1 MVLLLLQSGCWH
13 DPIALMGLPNGSSV
27 LISVTPWHR
36 IYTKPHEAVKG
47 EHFVLSFDF
56 KKCGVY
62 VACAQSQSSS
72 EWEVSLTLVSFILW
86 QFQINYTRLLDDLD
100 TELKEDLRS
109 GRHLPRIVD
118 KALRLFN
125 LKQVVQEVETSV
137 MSKVSCT
144 ACKAGNY
151 TLVQNGRLY
160 SYRAEENI
168 F

>member
-1 MVLLLLQSGCWH
+1 M
-13 DPIALMGLPNGSSV
+13 LMWSLCS
-27 LISVTPWHR
+27 
-36 IYTKPHEAVKG
+36 
-47 EHFVLSFDF
+47 
-56 KKCGVY
+56 
-62 VACAQSQSSS
+62 ACAQTQSTCDHN
-72 EWEVSLTLVSFILW
+72 VTLTLGCPFLW
-86 QFQINYTRLLDDLD
+86 QLQINYTRLLDDLD

-151 TLVQNGRLY
+151 TLVH
-160 SYRAEENI
+160 SYRPCCSLQDETKQNRLSGCNWSALVPT
-168 F
+168 FAGWGVCRVVSARLSHLRFLDWSRYFSFK